1 MPLDVKE
8 LRMYYDTPVGELKA
22 VDSVSFKL
30 NKGEALGIA
39 GESGCGKSSLGLTI
53 MRLLPPNGRILGGAV
68 RLNGENLL
76 EKTEKEMCTI
86 RWKRLSMVFQGA
98 MNALTP
104 VLRVGDQIAEAIRAH
119 ENMGKEEARR
129 QSRKMLSLVGLEE
142 ARAESYPHELSG
154 GMRQRAMIAMALACN
169 PELLIADEPTTAL
182 DVVVQAQVLDLL
194 RDLRAK
200 LGLSLMLISHDVSIV
215 AQVCDLMAVM
225 YAGNFVEYSD
235 TREIFQNPLHPY
247 TRRLMAAVPS
257 VKGGR
262 TRLTSILGLPPDLAN
277 LPAGCRFNERC
288 VVAEEMCKTEE
299 PVLTEVRKKHF
310 VACHLVK

>member
-76 EKTEKEMCTI
+76 EKTEKEMRTV

-104 VLRVGDQIAEAIRAH
+104 VLRVGDQIAEAITTH
-119 ENMGKEEARR
+119 ENVSKEEARR

>member
-76 EKTEKEMCTI
+76 EKTEKEMRTV